1 MEGFFSPLALRKEK
15 EFGQGLNCLKSN
27 WKDLSSFQKLGQEG
41 GGLRRG
47 LKGGF
52 DLGNFGFEH
61 FDFARRN
68 FESFGFEPF
77 AQARLLCPLG
87 NNEQRGFAR
96 KKAGRFGRQKNSGQV
111 EDCFGLKQDLTK
123 RQGLTK
129 DF

>member
-27 WKDLSSFQKLGQEG
+27 WKDWNSFQKLGQEG

-47 LKGGF
+47 LKEGF

-68 FESFGFEPF
+68 FGSFGFEW
-77 AQARLLCPLG
+77 ACLLCPLE

-96 KKAGRFGRQKNSGQV
+96 KNAACFGRQKNSGQV

>member
-27 WKDLSSFQKLGQEG
+27 WKDLSSFQKLAQEG
-41 GGLRRG
+41 EEVKRG
-47 LKGGF
+47 LKEDFGNLNCLHFGF
-52 DLGNFGFEH
+52 AQNFENFGF
-61 FDFARRN
+61 
-68 FESFGFEPF
+68 G
-77 AQARLLCPLG
+77 QARLLCPLE

-96 KKAGRFGRQKNSGQV
+96 KKAARFGRQKNSGQV